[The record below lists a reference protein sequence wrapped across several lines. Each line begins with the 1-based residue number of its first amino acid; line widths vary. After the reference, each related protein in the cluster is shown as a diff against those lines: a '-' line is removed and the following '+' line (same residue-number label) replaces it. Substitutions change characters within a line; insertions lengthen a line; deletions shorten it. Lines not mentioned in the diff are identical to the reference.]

1 MSAEGEV
8 IRNLVMSVIDGLGD
22 ISTLD
27 SDPVISRQKAIEYLK
42 QNLLNPLKEVDMK
55 EKPKVETYE

>member
-8 IRNLVMSVIDGLGD
+8 VRNLVISVIDGLGD